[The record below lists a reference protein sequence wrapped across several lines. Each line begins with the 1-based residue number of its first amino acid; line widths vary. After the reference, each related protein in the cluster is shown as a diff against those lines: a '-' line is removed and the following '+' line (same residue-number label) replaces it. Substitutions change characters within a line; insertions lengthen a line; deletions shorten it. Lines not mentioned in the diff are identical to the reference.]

1 MEPNKKVNVKD
12 LFLNLGAIVALYTVV
27 INLINLLFAVIN
39 SAYPQINNGY
49 NYYGSQSISWP
60 VAIIIIFLPIYIFLM
75 WLLEK
80 GYKIE
85 PERRNLGIRKWL
97 SYITLFLAG
106 LATAVDLVTVLYYF
120 LDGQDLTTGFL
131 LKVLSVLIVALGVF
145 MYYISDIRGK
155 LNSSSRKIWSIVT
168 FIVIVSSILWGFS
181 VLGSPRSQRLV
192 KYDEVKVMDLQNI
205 TNAIQSY
212 YSVNGNLPKDFVEIS
227 TLNYGVKQIDPQTQK
242 PYEYIVKSA
251 TKFDVCA
258 DFNKESMNNGRE
270 MSLAFPA
277 PYGGTSWTH
286 PAGRHCFSQSIDPNM
301 YTKFAPVR

>member
-1 MEPNKKVNVKD
+1 
-12 LFLNLGAIVALYTVV
+12 
-27 INLINLLFAVIN
+27 
-39 SAYPQINNGY
+39 
-49 NYYGSQSISWP
+49 
-60 VAIIIIFLPIYIFLM
+60 M

-106 LATAVDLVTVLYYF
+106 LATAGDLVTVLYYF

-242 PYEYIVKSA
+242 PYEYIVKSK
-251 TKFDVCA
+251 TQFDLCA
-258 DFNKESMNNGRE
+258 EFNTESNKDD
-270 MSLAFPA
+270 LASMTY
-277 PYGGTSWTH
+277 PYGGTSWLH
-286 PAGRHCFSQSIDPNM
+286 SVGRHCFSQSINPEM
-301 YTKFAPVR
+301 YSTKPLPVR